1 MLLTGKFGLGFNTVY
16 NVTDVPSFVSRDSIV
31 IFDPHTKHLG
41 RAIRDRSKPGMS
53 CVSTFV
59 DSTLMST
66 SKTFLQ
72 YSSVVSSSLNR
83 VAELAQSHGLI
94 VCQNDG
100 GAVSLLDRVS
110 ERWWCTL
117 TA

>member
-1 MLLTGKFGLGFNTVY
+1 MLQDPKPHHTLLLLTGKFGLGFNTVY

-41 RAIRDRSKPGMS
+41 RAIRDRSKPGMG

-59 DSTLMST
+59 DS
-66 SKTFLQ
+66 
-72 YSSVVSSSLNR
+72 SLDHM
-83 VAELAQSHGLI
+83 AERWWRTHCLI

-100 GAVSLLDRVS
+100 GAVSLLDPVS
-110 ERWWCTL
+110 ERWWRSL